1 MLTINFAWIG
11 LFIIIGIL
19 LFLLHNIT
27 GLNLF
32 SRHDQKVIDKFLD
45 KYPDVTEIFC
55 KLPLREQNIEN
66 NQEIHEINKKL
77 DILQRD
83 MDEVRRTQRG
93 GV

>member
-32 SRHDQKVIDKFLD
+32 SRHDNKVIDKFLE
-45 KYPDVTEIFC
+45 KYPNVSELFINKTA
-55 KLPLREQNIEN
+55 KEQNIEN
-66 NQEIHEINKKL
+66 NQEIHEINKRL
-77 DILQRD
+77 DALEKRLNN
-83 MDEVRRTQRG
+83 G
-93 GV
+93 

>member
-32 SRHDQKVIDKFLD
+32 SKHDNKLFDKFLN

-66 NQEIHEINKKL
+66 NQEIHEINKRLAEIEKRL
-77 DILQRD
+77 
-83 MDEVRRTQRG
+83 G
-93 GV
+93 NG